1 MRTRN
6 EDKVQLV
13 KQKAMEMLVADG
25 LEGFSMNKLAKACSI
40 SVATLYIY
48 YKDKDDLI
56 TQIGLEEGKRMAD
69 ITMKDFTPDMSFA
82 EGLRA
87 QWKNRIKYVKGNSTG
102 ALFFEQLRGSTY
114 QETVVQKITD
124 EFRQVM
130 GSFVINA
137 VERGEIRVMP
147 KEVYWSVAYGP
158 LYSLLRFH
166 QEGKSMVGHPFVL
179 DEAIVWQTFD
189 LIIKAFKP

>member
-25 LEGFSMNKLAKACSI
+25 LEGFSMNKLAKACGI

-82 EGLRA
+82 EGLRV

>member
-25 LEGFSMNKLAKACSI
+25 LEGFSMNKLAKACGI

-82 EGLRA
+82 EGLRV

-114 QETVVQKITD
+114 QEMVVQKITD

>member
-25 LEGFSMNKLAKACSI
+25 LEGFSMNKLAKACGI

-137 VERGEIRVMP
+137 AERGEIRVMP

>member
-1 MRTRN
+1 
-6 EDKVQLV
+6 
-13 KQKAMEMLVADG
+13 MEMLVADG
-25 LEGFSMNKLAKACSI
+25 LEGFSVNKLAKACGI

-56 TQIGLEEGKRMAD
+56 TQIGLEEGKRMTD
-69 ITMKDFTPDMSFA
+69 ITLNGFNADMPFA
-82 EGLRA
+82 EGLRV
-87 QWKNRIKYVKGNSTG
+87 QWKNRIQYIKENNTA

-114 QETVVQKITD
+114 QDSVVKTITD
-124 EFRQVM
+124 RFRLVM
-130 GSFVINA
+130 STFMINA

-166 QEGKSMVGHPFVL
+166 QEGKSMGGYPFVL
-179 DEAIVWQTFD
+179 DEDIVWQTFD